1 VPTDESSRLA
11 ENILHF
17 ARLLRD
23 AGLPVGPGHA
33 LDAVRAVE
41 VAGLSS
47 REDFRAT
54 LHAVFVSRHEQTIIF
69 DQAFATFFK
78 RRGFIEQLIAM
89 MSPAAEPQADKKPKP
104 GATRL
109 AQALA
114 GKRPPREAEPEIER
128 DARLTMSANEV
139 LQRKDFAQMT
149 AQEIAQA
156 KQAIARLRLPDDEV
170 MTRRWRHDARG
181 SRLDPRQTLRKAMSR
196 GGDILSLERRER
208 VVRHPPIVALC
219 DISGSM
225 SDYTRIFLHFLHR
238 LTEERRRVETFLFG
252 TRLTNVTRA
261 LRSRDIDA
269 ALADVS
275 DAVPDWSGGTRTGA
289 SLHAFNRT
297 WSRRV
302 LGQGAIV
309 LLFTDGLERDDIG
322 DLAFEMDR
330 LHKSC
335 RRLLWLNPLLRYDRF
350 EPRAAGIRAMLPHV
364 DEFRAIHH
372 LASLNDL
379 AQALSR
385 PAIRAD
391 VDPRAWAKRAV

>member
-1 VPTDESSRLA
+1 MEGKLA

-17 ARLLRD
+17 ARLLRG

-41 VAGLSS
+41 VAGVSS

-54 LHAVFVSRHEQTIIF
+54 LHAVFVSKHEQTVIF
-69 DQAFATFFK
+69 DQAFALFWRT
-78 RRGFIEQLIAM
+78 RGFIEKLIAL
-89 MSPAAEPQADKKPKP
+89 MSPAAAPQQQSKPAP

-109 AQALA
+109 AEALA
-114 GKRPPREAEPEIER
+114 GDRPKREAEPDIER
-128 DARLTMSANEV
+128 DARLTMSANEI

-149 AQEIAQA
+149 TEEMAQA
-156 KQAIARLRLPDDEV
+156 QAVVARLRLPEDEV
-170 MTRRWRHDARG
+170 VTRRWRRDPNGARI
-181 SRLDPRQTLRKAMSR
+181 DPRQTLRKAMVR
-196 GGDILSLERRER
+196 GGDILALERRER
-208 VVRHPPIVALC
+208 VLRHPPVVALC

-225 SDYTRIFLHFLHR
+225 SDYTRVFLHFLHR

-252 TRLTNVTRA
+252 TRLTRVTRA
-261 LRSRDIDA
+261 LRARDIDA

-275 DAVPDWSGGTRTGA
+275 AAVPDWSGGTRIGA
-289 SLHAFNRT
+289 SLHAFNRV

-309 LLFTDGLERDDIG
+309 LLFTDGLEREG
-322 DLAFEMDR
+322 VEELGFEMER

-335 RRLLWLNPLLRYDRF
+335 RRLVWLNPLLRYDRF

-364 DEFRAIHH
+364 DEFRPVHH
-372 LASLNDL
+372 LASLQDL
-379 AQALSR
+379 ADALSR
-385 PAIRAD
+385 PAMRMDI
-391 VDPRAWAKRAV
+391 DPRVWAKRAS